1 MKAPVLLLIANAG
14 EEPRV
19 AVADLDLGADLSGQ
33 RKGWVLVGHA
43 FADQLPEWNV
53 RAKDRFRWG

>member
-1 MKAPVLLLIANAG
+1 MKLRDPLGIVLASRT
-14 EEPRV
+14 RV
-19 AVADLDLGADLSGQ
+19 RMRETRPKLELSNPLELSGQ
-33 RKGWVLVGHA
+33 T